1 MIEYLLLELVAK
13 LSNSISTSL
22 NSGKDFKGLTQMK
35 IYPLVTDLAEVK
47 TDLKF
52 QLTSKPESQQK
63 VESGRIE
70 ERSLTVILD
79 SDHQNK
85 EEDGWQK
92 IELKDANS
100 FELEFVLEGS
110 QEPSL
115 KPAFVAVSDKP
126 SLN

>member
-1 MIEYLLLELVAK
+1 MRLSF
-13 LSNSISTSL
+13 SNSISTSL